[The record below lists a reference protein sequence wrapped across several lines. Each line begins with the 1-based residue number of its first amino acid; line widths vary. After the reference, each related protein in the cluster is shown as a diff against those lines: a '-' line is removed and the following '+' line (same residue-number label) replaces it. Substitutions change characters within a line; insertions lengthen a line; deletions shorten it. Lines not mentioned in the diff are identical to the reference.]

1 MSVDVVTFGCRLNS
15 AESEV
20 IRREAERAGLRDTVV
35 VNTCAVTAEAVRQAR
50 QTIRALRRE
59 RPLAKIVVT
68 GCAAQTEP
76 RTFAAMAETDRV
88 LGNMEK
94 LSAAAWARTRADFGV
109 TGAEKT
115 VVNDIMAVKETA
127 AHLIDGFSRRTR
139 AFVQVQ
145 NGCDHRC
152 TFCIIPYGR
161 GNSRSVPMGAVVE
174 DVQRLV
180 ANGYCEA
187 VLTGVDI
194 TSYGADLPGAP
205 RLGALVTQILKHV
218 PDLKRLRLS
227 SIDSVEADRDL
238 IDAFARDERLMPH
251 LHLSLQAGD
260 DLILKRMK
268 RRHSRQDAV
277 AFCAA
282 LRRLRPDMVFGADV
296 IAGFPTETENMFGNS
311 LALVDDCGLTH
322 LHVFPFSA
330 RPGTPAARMPQLPRE
345 IVKERARR
353 LRRHGALA
361 LRRHL
366 DGEIGALR
374 RVLVEQDGQGRT
386 EQFTQVALATP
397 AAPGAILELR
407 IAAHDGRQLLA
418 A

>member
-1 MSVDVVTFGCRLNS
+1 MSVQVVTFGCRLNA

-20 IRREAERAGLRDTVV
+20 VRREAERAGLTDTVV

-50 QTIRALRRE
+50 QAIRALRRE
-59 RPLAKIVVT
+59 RPQAKIVVT

-76 RTFAAMAETDRV
+76 QTFAAMPETDRV
-88 LGNMEK
+88 LGNAEK
-94 LSAAAWARTRADFGV
+94 LSAVSWGDARAAFGLDD
-109 TGAEKT
+109 APKT
-115 VVNDIMAVKETA
+115 IVNDIMAVKETA
-127 AHLIDGFSRRTR
+127 AHLIEAFEGRTR

-161 GNSRSVPMGAVVE
+161 GNSRSVPMGAVVD
-174 DVQRLV
+174 DVRRLV
-180 ANGYCEA
+180 ANHYCEV

-205 RLGALVTQILKHV
+205 KLGTLVKKILKHV
-218 PDLKRLRLS
+218 PELKRLRLS

-238 IDAFARDERLMPH
+238 IDAFAQDARLMPH

-268 RRHSRQDAV
+268 RRHARKDAI

-282 LRRLRPDMVFGADV
+282 LRRLRPDMVFGADL
-296 IAGFPTETENMFGNS
+296 IAGFPTETEAMFQRS
-311 LALVDDCGLTH
+311 LDLVEECGLTH
-322 LHVFPFSA
+322 LHVFPFSS
-330 RPGTPAARMPQLPRE
+330 RPATPAARMPQLPRAT
-345 IVKERARR
+345 VKERARR
-353 LRRHGALA
+353 LRECGALA

-366 DGEIGALR
+366 DGEIGAMR
-374 RVLVEQDGQGRT
+374 RVLAETGERGRT
-386 EQFTQVALATP
+386 EQFTPVKLAR
-397 AAPGAILELR
+397 AATAGAIIEAR
-407 IAAHDGRQLLA
+407 IAAHDGTQLLA